1 MNVKAHIL
9 LVEDD
14 ENLGFV
20 TKDNLEII
28 GFNVTWA
35 KDGEAG
41 FEAFCKGN
49 FDLCVLDVMLPKK
62 DGFQLGKE
70 IKAVNESTPIIF
82 LTAKSLDPD
91 KVQGF
96 KIGADDYITKP
107 FNMELLTLRIKAL
120 LKRYFSGET
129 NNNDEKGVFEIGKY
143 SFHFKNQELI
153 IGNENKHLTKKEAE
167 ILRLLCLNK
176 NQLLTRELTL
186 KIIWGEND
194 YFKGRSMDVFI
205 TKLRKYLKADER
217 IEIINVHGTGF
228 KLQVAH

>member
-1 MNVKAHIL
+1 MIKSNIL

-20 TKDNLEII
+20 TKDNLEVA
-28 GFNVTWA
+28 GYHVTWA

-49 FDLCVLDVMLPKK
+49 FDLCVFDVMLPKK
-62 DGFQLGKE
+62 DGFQLGSE
-70 IKAVNESTPIIF
+70 IKAIRDNIPMIF

-91 KVQGF
+91 KVKGF

-107 FNMELLTLRIKAL
+107 FNMELLTLRIQAL
-120 LKRYFSGET
+120 LKRYFT
-129 NNNDEKGVFEIGKY
+129 IQANTLDNKDVFQIGNY
-143 SFHFKNQELI
+143 SFNYKNQELI
-153 IGNENKHLTKKEAE
+153 IAEDNKHLTKKEAE
-167 ILRLLCLNK
+167 ILRLLCLNE

-186 KIIWGEND
+186 KVIWGEND

-205 TKLRKYLKADER
+205 TKLRKYLKGDER

-228 KLQVAH
+228 KLQVAQ

>member
-1 MNVKAHIL
+1 MIKANIL

-20 TKDNLEII
+20 TQDNLELE

-41 FEAFCKGN
+41 FEAYCKGN
-49 FDLCVLDVMLPKK
+49 FDLCILDVMLPKK

-70 IKAVNESTPIIF
+70 IKDVNENMPMIF

-91 KVQGF
+91 KVNGF

-107 FNMELLTLRIKAL
+107 FNMELLSLRVQAL
-120 LKRYFSGET
+120 LKRYFASQS
-129 NNNDEKGVFEIGKY
+129 NDLENKDVFEIGNY
-143 SFHFKNQELI
+143 SFNYKNQELI
-153 IGNENKHLTKKEAE
+153 IKDDNKHLTKKEAE
-167 ILRLLCLNK
+167 MLRLLCLNK
-176 NQLLTRELTL
+176 NELLTRELAL
-186 KIIWGEND
+186 KVIWGEND

-205 TKLRKYLKADER
+205 TKLRKYLKSDER

-228 KLQVAH
+228 KLQVDE

>member
-91 KVQGF
+91 KVKGF

-167 ILRLLCLNK
+167 IEDRK
-176 NQLLTRELTL
+176 DTRT
-186 KIIWGEND
+186 KIEGTQQSQMIDQRNND
-194 YFKGRSMDVFI
+194 LMPIDFEKQ
-205 TKLRKYLKADER
+205 
-217 IEIINVHGTGF
+217 GTI
-228 KLQVAH
+228 